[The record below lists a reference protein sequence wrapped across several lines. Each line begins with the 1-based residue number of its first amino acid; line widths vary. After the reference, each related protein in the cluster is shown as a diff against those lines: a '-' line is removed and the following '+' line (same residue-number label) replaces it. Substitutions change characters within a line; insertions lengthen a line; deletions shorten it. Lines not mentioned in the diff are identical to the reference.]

1 MKLLTIFGLCFA
13 FAAVAYAGDA
23 DNRDCDPCD
32 AIDATIAPTP
42 VIQIVTGSTVGTAN
56 SDYAY
61 AFCAVAG
68 GQYLF
73 SLCPE
78 FGGWADF
85 DTELSVQGPQNCGP
99 YIVCNDDYC
108 GLQSQLDF
116 VAPADDTYIVVVDGY
131 YTYVGNFGLAYMGP
145 SAPSPANNTA
155 WGEIKAMFR

>member
-1 MKLLTIFGLCFA
+1 MKLLTVLGLCVA
-13 FAAVAYAGDA
+13 VAAVAYAGEGEG
-23 DNRDCDPCD
+23 RICEPCLG
-32 AIDATIAPTP
+32 IDSSISPTP
-42 VIQIVTGSTVGTAN
+42 VVQVVTGSTVGTPN
-56 SDYAY
+56 SDYSY

-85 DTELSVQGPQNCGP
+85 DTALSVQGPDNCGP
-99 YIVCNDDYC
+99 YLECNDDYC

-116 VAPADDTYIVVVDGY
+116 VAPDNATYIVVVDGFSSA
-131 YTYVGNFGLAYMGP
+131 VGNYGLAYMGP
-145 SAPSPANNTA
+145 SAPSPADGTD